1 MHDNNKIILT
11 WHAVNLT
18 YAQLCCIVII
28 CSLPPS
34 SPPAPSARYVS
45 AISSHSALHG
55 LSLLSLF
62 IYVYTAN
69 ASFPIVSCRVT
80 DKGYVRSG
88 IAYCFPA
95 QMKNEGSHHI
105 LVLHPSIVMYCTYTL
120 PLLSCK
126 PQSV

>member
-1 MHDNNKIILT
+1 MACSKSYICTIVLHCNNMLT
-11 WHAVNLT
+11 
-18 YAQLCCIVII
+18 
-28 CSLPPS
+28 

-45 AISSHSALHG
+45 AISSRSALHG

-62 IYVYTAN
+62 MYTAN
-69 ASFPIVSCRVT
+69 ASFPLVSCRVI
-80 DKGYVRSG
+80 DGGYVRSG

-105 LVLHPSIVMYCTYTL
+105 LVLHPSIVIYCTYTL
-120 PLLSCK
+120 PLPSCM